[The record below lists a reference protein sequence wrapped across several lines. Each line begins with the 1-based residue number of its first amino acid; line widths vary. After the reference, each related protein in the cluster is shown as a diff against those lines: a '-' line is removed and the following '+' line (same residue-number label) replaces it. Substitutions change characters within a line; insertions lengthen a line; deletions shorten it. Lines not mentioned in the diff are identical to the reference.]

1 MFFDD
6 YKEFVEQDIRSTR
19 VDNFQVTSETLSR
32 RCEVMLPKDL
42 IENKTVLD
50 LGSALGAMGHWC
62 LTNGA
67 KSYTGVEIQQKYRD
81 TSNFI
86 LEKYHKNFQLVK
98 TIEDISEPHDV
109 VIAAGF
115 LHGTFNIISLIE
127 KVCNLS
133 KQYVIIE
140 TVLETSPHEYIFLSP
155 TVNMINVNNE
165 TISTYTGCTTLP
177 TKTALNILMQING
190 FEIEKDNIIPN
201 IIQTKNKYG
210 VERFIFRYVK
220 SNNNLIKVLESE
232 IKNGNLE
239 I

>member
-6 YKEFVEQDIRSTR
+6 CREFVEQDIRSTR

-62 LTNGA
+62 LSNGA

-81 TSNFI
+81 TSNSI

-140 TVLETSPHEYIFLSP
+140 TMLLQTSSHEYIFLSP

-165 TISTYTGCTTLP
+165 TISTYSGYTTLP
-177 TKTALNILMQING
+177 TKNALNILMKING

-201 IIQTKNKYG
+201 ITQTKNKYG
-210 VERFIFRYVK
+210 KERFIFRYLK
-220 SNNNLIKVLESE
+220 SNDTVKVLENE